1 MFTPTGFFAPAA
13 GGFDPTLGGTLSLA
27 YHWDWTD
34 SSTMTLTGT
43 DVDDITDKVGSIT
56 LDSFSTVAGSG
67 TSDATFSTDKT
78 VFSGDSAYYNPN
90 GGVSW
95 IPDEMMGDQDFT
107 VVLLCTTD
115 YSSFPTSDPG
125 RIVSPFQ
132 LSGAQSDD
140 TSGHNNTRMTQF
152 APTYDPYFLS
162 ECDPT
167 GVGTDYDYAI
177 MRFDGGWT
185 GKKQIFNQ
193 TDAEAAG
200 NMYTFVYDYT
210 NTDLSVN
217 VNNYTLCTTNE
228 IFSFPEGSTSRAG
241 VVVGARSE
249 ANVTAGGSI
258 DGQWYGDMY
267 HTLVY
272 STALTQTEVN
282 NLYNA
287 WNSFFNG

>member
-1 MFTPTGFFAPAA
+1 MFTPIGFFAAE

-78 VFSGDSAYYNPN
+78 VFSGDSAYFNPN

-115 YSSFPTSDPG
+115 YSSFSPTDPTS
-125 RIVSPFQ
+125 IVG
-132 LSGAQSDD
+132 LVDIRGAQTGNSN
-140 TSGHNNTRMTQF
+140 GHNSLRITQF
-152 APTYDPYFLS
+152 YPGYDPYSLS
-162 ECDPT
+162 SCDPT
-167 GVGTDYDYAI
+167 GVGTDYDFAVQ
-177 MRFDGGWT
+177 RFDGGWT

-200 NMYTFVYDYT
+200 KMITMVYDYT
-210 NTDLSVN
+210 NTDISIG
-217 VNNYTLCTTNE
+217 VNNYTLCTTND
-228 IFSFPEGSTSRAG
+228 IFSFPEGSTSKAG
-241 VVVGARSE
+241 VVIGSRADENVSVG
-249 ANVTAGGSI
+249 GGI
-258 DGQWYGDMY
+258 DGQWHGDMY

-287 WNSFFNG
+287 WNGFFNG